1 MLNLHGMLLC
11 FHSKY
16 MKINKY
22 NSLVFAL
29 LFGFGLSGQAQTKQW
44 TLEECVRYALDN
56 NITIKLS
63 ELDVKNADIDK
74 KDAFGNYLPSVNGN
88 ASHSWNIGLNQD
100 VTTGLL
106 RNQTTQYSSVGLSAG
121 VDIYKGLQIQNTYRR
136 TKLSIIA
143 SQYQLLKMQEDISL
157 NVANAFL
164 QILSYKEE
172 VKVKKEQLTIDEKR
186 LKRSEEMVNAG
197 TIPRGDLYDLKA
209 TIATDQQ
216 AITVSENNLL
226 ISKLSL
232 AQLLQLKEFADFDV
246 IDDTNAKDEN
256 NIMAQSPIDIYNKA
270 KETRT
275 ELKLAQTNLEIAEKN
290 VAIAKGAYQPTLS
303 AFYNFNTRASYSDII
318 TGTTPNTANP
328 TSQIGFV
335 EGTNQ
340 AVLQNNFSPVLGGPQ
355 PILDQFSDNKGQSF
369 GLQLS
374 VPIFNGFSVRNNV
387 ERNKVN
393 LEKSK
398 IDLEQKS
405 LDLQRNVYTAFT
417 NAKGALNTYESSTV
431 TLEARQQAYNYAK
444 EKYDVGLMNSFDFT
458 QAQTLLTNAQSDVIR
473 TKYDYIFK
481 IKILEFYFGIPIVP
495 IITK

>member
-1 MLNLHGMLLC
+1 
-11 FHSKY
+11 

-22 NSLVFAL
+22 NSLVFAV
-29 LFGFGLSGQAQTKQW
+29 LFGFGLTGQAQTKKW
-44 TLEECVRYALDN
+44 TLEECVRYALEN
-56 NITIKLS
+56 NITIKQS

-74 KDAFGNYLPSVNGN
+74 KAALGNYLPSVNGN

-100 VTTGLL
+100 VTTGIL

-121 VDIYKGLQIQNTYRR
+121 VDIYKGLQNQNAYRKA
-136 TKLSIIA
+136 KLSIVA

-157 NVANAFL
+157 NVASAFL
-164 QILSYKEE
+164 QILSNKEDL
-172 VKVKKEQLTIDEKR
+172 KVKKEQLIIDEKR
-186 LKRSEEMVNAG
+186 FARSEEMVNAG
-197 TIPRGDLYDLKA
+197 TIPRGDLFDLKA
-209 TIATDQQ
+209 TVATDKQNI
-216 AITVSENNLL
+216 AVSENNLL

-246 IDDTNAKDEN
+246 VDDTNVADEN
-256 NIMAQSPIDIYNKA
+256 NILAQTPIEIYNKA

-275 ELKLAQTNLEIAEKN
+275 ELKLAQANLEIAEKN

-303 AFYNFNTRASYSDII
+303 AFYNFNTRASYSDVIR
-318 TGTTPNTANP
+318 GTTPNIANP
-328 TSQIGFV
+328 TSQIGYV
-335 EGTNQ
+335 QGTNQ
-340 AVLQNNFSPVLGGPQ
+340 PVLQDNYTPVLGKAD
-355 PILDQFSDNKGQSF
+355 PIFDQFNDNKGQSF
-369 GLQLS
+369 GFQLS

-387 ERNKVN
+387 ERNKVS

-417 NAKGALNTYESSTV
+417 DARGALNTYESSTV

-473 TKYDYIFK
+473 TKYDYMFK

>member
-1 MLNLHGMLLC
+1 MLNLRSVFAMLHL
-11 FHSKY
+11 KN

-22 NSLVFAL
+22 NSLIVAL
-29 LFGFGLSGQAQTKQW
+29 LFGLGLSAQTQPKQW

-63 ELDVKNADIDK
+63 ELDVKSADIDK
-74 KDAFGNYLPSVNGN
+74 KGAFGSYLPSVSGS

-100 VTTGLL
+100 VTTGIL
-106 RNQTTQYSSVGLSAG
+106 RNQTTQYSSIGLNAG
-121 VDIYKGLQIQNTYRR
+121 VDIYKGLQNQNNYRR
-136 TKLSIIA
+136 AKLAIVA
-143 SQYQLLKMQEDISL
+143 SKYQLLKMQEDISL

-164 QILSYKEE
+164 EILFNKENL
-172 VKVKKEQLTIDEKR
+172 KVKKEQLAIDEKR
-186 LKRSEEMVNAG
+186 FARSEEMVNAG
-197 TIPRGDLYDLKA
+197 TIPRGDLFDLKA
-209 TIATDQQ
+209 TVATDQQ
-216 AITVSENNLL
+216 AIIVAENSLL

-256 NIMAQSPIDIYNKA
+256 NIMAQSPVDIYNKA
-270 KETRT
+270 KEIRT

-290 VAIAKGAYQPTLS
+290 VAIAKGAYQPTLRG
-303 AFYNFNTRASYSDII
+303 FYGFNTRASYSDQ
-318 TGTTPNTANP
+318 TK
-328 TSQIGFV
+328 FD
-335 EGTNQ
+335 E
-340 AVLQNNFSPVLGGPQ
+340 NNIPYVVGPDPVFQ
-355 PILDQFSDNKGQSF
+355 QFSDNKGHNF
-369 GLQLS
+369 GFQLDI
-374 VPIFNGFSVRNNV
+374 PIFNGFSIKNNV
-387 ERNKVN
+387 ERNKVT

-417 NAKGALNTYESSTV
+417 DAKGALNAYESSTV

-473 TKYDYIFK
+473 TKYDYMFK

-495 IITK
+495 IIAK

>member
-1 MLNLHGMLLC
+1 
-11 FHSKY
+11 

-22 NSLVFAL
+22 NSLVFAI
-29 LFGFGLSGQAQTKQW
+29 LFGFGLSAQAQTKQW
-44 TLEECVRYALDN
+44 TLEESVRYALEN

-136 TKLSIIA
+136 AKLSIIA

-172 VKVKKEQLTIDEKR
+172 LKVKKEQLSIDEKR

-246 IDDTNAKDEN
+246 VDDTNAKDEN
-256 NIMAQSPIDIYNKA
+256 NIMAQTPTEIYNKA

-303 AFYNFNTRASYSDII
+303 GFYGFNTRASYSDKVI
-318 TGTTPNTANP
+318 GVDANGDP
-328 TSQIGFV
+328 I
-335 EGTNQ
+335 
-340 AVLQNNFSPVLGGPQ
+340 LGGPDPVFQ
-355 PILDQFSDNKGQSF
+355 QFSDNKGHNF
-369 GLQLS
+369 GFQLN
-374 VPIFNGFSVRNNV
+374 VPIFNGFAVRNNV
-387 ERNKVN
+387 ERNKVS

-473 TKYDYIFK
+473 TKYDYMFK

>member
-1 MLNLHGMLLC
+1 MLNLRGSFAVL
-11 FHSKY
+11 HSKY
-16 MKINKY
+16 MKINKI
-22 NSLVFAL
+22 NSLVFAM

-56 NITIKLS
+56 NITIKNS
-63 ELDVKNADIDK
+63 ELDVQNAEINK
-74 KDAFGNYLPSVNGN
+74 KDAFGRYLPSVNGN

-100 VTTGLL
+100 VTTGVL
-106 RNQTTQYSSVGLSAG
+106 RNQTTQYSSVGLNAG
-121 VDIYKGLQIQNTYRR
+121 VDIYKGLQNQNTYRR
-136 TKLSIIA
+136 TKLAIIA
-143 SQYQLLKMQEDISL
+143 SQYQLLKMQEDVSL

-164 QILSYKEE
+164 QILGYKEDL
-172 VKVKKEQLTIDEKR
+172 KIKTEQLAIDEKR
-186 LKRSEEMVNAG
+186 LKRSEEMVSAG
-197 TIPRGDLYDLKA
+197 TIPRGDLFDLKA
-209 TIATDQQ
+209 TIATDKQNI
-216 AITVSENNLL
+216 AVSENNLL

-246 IDDTNAKDEN
+246 VDDTNAKDEN

-290 VAIAKGAYQPTLS
+290 VAIAKGAFQPTLS
-303 AFYNFNTRASYSDII
+303 GFYGFNTRASYSDQVKFDS
-318 TGTTPNTANP
+318 N
-328 TSQIGFV
+328 
-335 EGTNQ
+335 NQ
-340 AVLQNNFSPVLGGPQ
+340 PYTVGPDPLFQ
-355 PILDQFSDNKGQSF
+355 QFSDNKGHNF
-369 GLQLS
+369 GLQLN

-387 ERNKVN
+387 ERNKVS

-417 NAKGALNTYESSTV
+417 NAKGALNTYEAATV

-458 QAQTLLTNAQSDVIR
+458 QAQTLLTNAQSEVIR

-495 IITK
+495 IPAK

>member
-1 MLNLHGMLLC
+1 
-11 FHSKY
+11 

-29 LFGFGLSGQAQTKQW
+29 LFGFGLSSQAQTKQW
-44 TLEECVRYALDN
+44 TLEECVRYALEN
-56 NITIKLS
+56 NITIKLT
-63 ELDVKNADIDK
+63 ELDVQNAVIDK
-74 KDAFGNYLPSVNGN
+74 KGALGSYLPTVNGS

-106 RNQTTQYSSVGLSAG
+106 RNQTTQYSSLGINAG
-121 VDIYKGLQIQNTYRR
+121 IDIYKGLQNQNTYRR
-136 TKLSIIA
+136 AKLSIIA
-143 SQYQLLKMQEDISL
+143 SQYQLVKMQEDISL
-157 NVANAFL
+157 NVASAFL
-164 QILSYKEE
+164 QILSNKEDL
-172 VKVKKEQLTIDEKR
+172 KVKKEQLAIDEKR
-186 LKRSEEMVNAG
+186 YARSEEMVNAG
-197 TIPRGDLYDLKA
+197 TIPRGDLFDLKA
-209 TIATDQQ
+209 TVATDKQN
-216 AITVSENNLL
+216 ITVSENNLL

-246 IDDTNAKDEN
+246 ADDTEVKDEN
-256 NIMAQSPIDIYNKA
+256 NIMAQTPIDIYNKA

-290 VAIAKGAYQPTLS
+290 VAIARGAYQPTLS
-303 AFYNFNTRASYSDII
+303 GFYSFTTRASYSDVV
-318 TGTTPNTANP
+318 TGVTPNLTNP

-340 AVLQNNFSPVLGGPQ
+340 AVLENNFTPILGAPQ
-355 PILDQFSDNKGQSF
+355 PIFDQFSDNKGHSF

-374 VPIFNGFSVRNNV
+374 VPIFNGFSVKNNV
-387 ERNKVN
+387 ERSKVN

-417 NAKGALNTYESSTV
+417 DAKGALNTYESSTI

-473 TKYDYIFK
+473 TKYDYMFK

>member
-1 MLNLHGMLLC
+1 
-11 FHSKY
+11 

-29 LFGFGLSGQAQTKQW
+29 LLGFGLSVQAQTKQW

-63 ELDVKNADIDK
+63 ELDVKNINIDK
-74 KDAFGNYLPSVNGN
+74 KDAFGNFLPAVSGS
-88 ASHSWNIGLNQD
+88 ASHSWNIGRNVNP
-100 VTTGLL
+100 VTNLAST
-106 RNQTTQYSSVGLSAG
+106 QTTQYTSLGVSSS
-121 VDIYKGLQIQNTYRR
+121 VDIYKGLQNQNAYRR
-136 TKLSIIA
+136 AKLSIIA

-164 QILSYKEE
+164 QILSFKEDL
-172 VKVKKEQLTIDEKR
+172 KVKKEQLAIDEKR
-186 LKRSEEMVNAG
+186 FKRSEEMVNAG

-216 AITVSENNLL
+216 AIIVAENNVL

-246 IDDTNAKDEN
+246 IDDTNAKDKN

-290 VAIAKGAYQPTLS
+290 VTIAKGAYQPRLS
-303 AFYNFNTRASYSDII
+303 GFYSFGTSASYNDIL
-318 TGTTPNTANP
+318 TGVDP
-328 TSQIGFV
+328 V
-335 EGTNQ
+335 TN
-340 AVLQNNFSPVLGGPQ
+340 LPVYAP
-355 PILDQFSDNKGQSF
+355 PAPVFDQFSDNKGHRF
-369 GLQLS
+369 GLDLQI
-374 VPIFNGFSVRNNV
+374 PIFNGFSVRNNV

-417 NAKGALNTYESSTV
+417 DAKGALNAYESSTV
-431 TLEARQQAYNYAK
+431 TLEARQQSYNYAK

-458 QAQTLLTNAQSDVIR
+458 QAQTLLTTAQSDVIR
-473 TKYDYIFK
+473 TKYDYMFK

>member
-1 MLNLHGMLLC
+1 
-11 FHSKY
+11 

-22 NSLVFAL
+22 ISLIVAL
-29 LFGFGLSGQAQTKQW
+29 FFGLGLSAQTQPKLW

-56 NITIKLS
+56 NITIKLT
-63 ELDVKNADIDK
+63 ELDVKNAVIDK
-74 KDAFGNYLPSVNGN
+74 NSAFGSFLPTVNAN
-88 ASHSWNIGLNQD
+88 ASHSWNIGLNQNI
-100 VTTGLL
+100 TTGLL
-106 RNQTTQYSSVGLSAG
+106 QNSTTQYSSVGASVG
-121 VDIYKGLQIQNTYRR
+121 VDIYRGLQNQNTLRR
-136 TKLSIIA
+136 AKLSIISA
-143 SQYQLLKMQEDISL
+143 QYQLTKMQEDISL

-164 QILSYKEE
+164 EILFNKENL
-172 VKVKKEQLTIDEKR
+172 KVKKEQLAIDQKR
-186 LKRSEEMVNAG
+186 FARSEEMVNAG
-197 TIPRGDLYDLKA
+197 TIPRGDLFDLKA
-209 TIATDQQ
+209 TVATDQQ
-216 AITVSENNLL
+216 AIIVAENSLL

-246 IDDTNAKDEN
+246 VDDTNVADEN
-256 NIMAQSPIDIYNKA
+256 NILAQTPVEIYTKA
-270 KETRT
+270 REIRT

-290 VAIAKGAYQPTLS
+290 VTIAKGAYQPTLS

-318 TGTTPNTANP
+318 TGSTLNNANP
-328 TSQIGFV
+328 TRQIGYV

-340 AVLQNNFSPVLGGPQ
+340 AVLEPNYSPVLGGPA
-355 PILDQFSDNKGQSF
+355 PIFDQFNDNKGQSF

-387 ERNKVN
+387 ERSKVS

-417 NAKGALNTYESSTV
+417 DAKGALNAYESSTV

-473 TKYDYIFK
+473 TKYDYMFK

>member
-1 MLNLHGMLLC
+1 MLNLRSVFAALHL
-11 FHSKY
+11 KN

-22 NSLVFAL
+22 NSLIIAL
-29 LFGFGLSGQAQTKQW
+29 LFGLGLSAQTQPKQW

-63 ELDVKNADIDK
+63 ELDVKSADIDK
-74 KDAFGNYLPSVNGN
+74 KGALGSYLPSVSGS
-88 ASHSWNIGLNQD
+88 ASHSWNIGLNVNP
-100 VTTGLL
+100 VTNIATT
-106 RNQTTQYSSVGLSAG
+106 QTTQYSSLGLNAG
-121 VDIYKGLQIQNTYRR
+121 VDIYKGLQNQNAYRR
-136 TKLSIIA
+136 AKLSIIA

-164 QILSYKEE
+164 EILFNKENL
-172 VKVKKEQLTIDEKR
+172 KVKKEQLAIDEKR
-186 LKRSEEMVNAG
+186 FARSEEMVNAG
-197 TIPRGDLYDLKA
+197 TIPRGDLFDLKA
-209 TIATDQQ
+209 TVATDQQ
-216 AITVSENNLL
+216 AIIVAENSLL

-256 NIMAQSPIDIYNKA
+256 NIMAQTPIDIYNKA
-270 KETRT
+270 KEIRT
-275 ELKLAQTNLEIAEKN
+275 EVKLAQTNLEIAEKS
-290 VAIAKGAYQPTLS
+290 VAIARGAYQPTLRG
-303 AFYNFNTRASYSDII
+303 FYQFSTSASYSDRL
-318 TGTTPNTANP
+318 TGVDAN
-328 TSQIGFV
+328 
-335 EGTNQ
+335 
-340 AVLQNNFSPVLGGPQ
+340 NNPIYVAPDPV
-355 PILDQFSDNKGQSF
+355 LDQFSDNKGHNF
-369 GLQLS
+369 GFQLN

-387 ERNKVN
+387 ERSKVT

-417 NAKGALNTYESSTV
+417 DAKGALNAYESSTV

-473 TKYDYIFK
+473 TKYDYMFK

-495 IITK
+495 IIAK

>member
-1 MLNLHGMLLC
+1 
-11 FHSKY
+11 
-16 MKINKY
+16 MKINKI
-22 NSLVFAL
+22 NSLVFAM

-56 NITIKLS
+56 NITIKNS
-63 ELDVKNADIDK
+63 ELDVQNAEINK
-74 KDAFGNYLPSVNGN
+74 KDAFGRYLPTLNGN

-100 VTTGLL
+100 VTTGVL
-106 RNQTTQYSSVGLSAG
+106 RNQTTQYSSVGLNAG
-121 VDIYKGLQIQNTYRR
+121 VDIYRGLQNQNTYRR
-136 TKLSIIA
+136 TKLAIIA
-143 SQYQLLKMQEDISL
+143 SQYQLLKMQEDVSL

-164 QILSYKEE
+164 QILGYKEDL
-172 VKVKKEQLTIDEKR
+172 KIKTEQLSIDEKR
-186 LKRSEEMVNAG
+186 LKRSEEMVSAG
-197 TIPRGDLYDLKA
+197 TIPRGDLFDLKA
-209 TIATDQQ
+209 TIATDRQNI
-216 AITVSENNLL
+216 AVSENNLL

-246 IDDTNAKDEN
+246 VDDTNAKDEN

-318 TGTTPNTANP
+318 TGRAIDPVNP
-328 TSQIGFV
+328 TTQIGYV
-335 EGTNQ
+335 QGTNQ
-340 AVLQNNFSPVLGGPQ
+340 AVLTDNYSTVTGNAR

-387 ERNKVN
+387 ERNKVS

-417 NAKGALNTYESSTV
+417 NAKGALNTYEAATV

-458 QAQTLLTNAQSDVIR
+458 QAQTLLTNAQSEVIR

-495 IITK
+495 IPTK

>member
-1 MLNLHGMLLC
+1 
-11 FHSKY
+11 

-22 NSLVFAL
+22 NSFVFAL
-29 LFGFGLSGQAQTKQW
+29 LFGLGLSAQAQTKQW
-44 TLEECVRYALDN
+44 TLEECVRYALDH

-63 ELDVKNADIDK
+63 ELDVKNAEIDK
-74 KDAFGNYLPSVNGN
+74 RGALGSYLPSVNGN

-100 VTTGLL
+100 VTTGVL
-106 RNQTTQYSSVGLSAG
+106 RNQTTQYSSVGLNAG
-121 VDIYKGLQIQNTYRR
+121 VDIYKGLQNQNAYRR
-136 TKLSIIA
+136 AKLSIVA

-164 QILSYKEE
+164 EILAFKEN
-172 VKVKKEQLTIDEKR
+172 VKVRKEQLLIDEKR

-197 TIPRGDLYDLKA
+197 TIPRGDLFDLKA
-209 TIATDQQ
+209 TVATDQQ
-216 AITVSENNLL
+216 AIVVAENNLL

-256 NIMAQSPIDIYNKA
+256 NIMAQSPVDIYNKA

-275 ELKLAQTNLEIAEKN
+275 ELKLAQANLEIAEKN

-303 AFYNFNTRASYSDII
+303 AFYNFNTRASYSDVIA
-318 TGTTPNTANP
+318 GSTPNTANP

-340 AVLQNNFSPVLGGPQ
+340 AVLQNNFLPVLRNADPVF
-355 PILDQFSDNKGQSF
+355 DQFNDNKGHSF
-369 GLQLS
+369 GFQLN
-374 VPIFNGFSVRNNV
+374 VPIFNGFSVKNNV
-387 ERNKVN
+387 ERNKVS

-417 NAKGALNTYESSTV
+417 DAKGALNTYESSTV
-431 TLEARQQAYNYAK
+431 TLEARQQAYNFAK

-473 TKYDYIFK
+473 AKYDYMFK

-495 IITK
+495 IIKN

>member
-1 MLNLHGMLLC
+1 
-11 FHSKY
+11 

-29 LFGFGLSGQAQTKQW
+29 LLGFGLSVQAQTKQW

-63 ELDVKNADIDK
+63 ELDVKNINIDK
-74 KDAFGNYLPSVNGN
+74 KDAFGNFLPAVSGS
-88 ASHSWNIGLNQD
+88 ASHSWNIGRNVNP
-100 VTTGLL
+100 VTNLAST
-106 RNQTTQYSSVGLSAG
+106 QTTQYTSLGVSSS
-121 VDIYKGLQIQNTYRR
+121 VDIYKGLQNQNAYRR
-136 TKLSIIA
+136 AKLSIIA

-164 QILSYKEE
+164 QILSFKEDL
-172 VKVKKEQLTIDEKR
+172 KVKKEQLAIDEKR
-186 LKRSEEMVNAG
+186 FKRSEEMVNAG

-216 AITVSENNLL
+216 AIIVAENNVL

-290 VAIAKGAYQPTLS
+290 VTIAKGAYQPRLS
-303 AFYNFNTRASYSDII
+303 GFYSFGTSASYNDIL
-318 TGTTPNTANP
+318 TGVDP
-328 TSQIGFV
+328 V
-335 EGTNQ
+335 TN
-340 AVLQNNFSPVLGGPQ
+340 LPVYAP
-355 PILDQFSDNKGQSF
+355 PAPVFDQFSDNKGHRF
-369 GLQLS
+369 GLDLQI
-374 VPIFNGFSVRNNV
+374 PIFNGFSVRNNV

-417 NAKGALNTYESSTV
+417 DAKGALNAYESSTV
-431 TLEARQQAYNYAK
+431 TLEARQQSYNYAK

-458 QAQTLLTNAQSDVIR
+458 QAQTLLTTAQSDVIR
-473 TKYDYIFK
+473 TKYDYMFK

>member
-1 MLNLHGMLLC
+1 
-11 FHSKY
+11 
-16 MKINKY
+16 MKINKI
-22 NSLVFAL
+22 NSLVFAM

-63 ELDVKNADIDK
+63 ELDVENAEINK

-100 VTTGLL
+100 VTTGVL
-106 RNQTTQYSSVGLSAG
+106 RNQTTQYSSVGLNAG
-121 VDIYKGLQIQNTYRR
+121 VDIYKGLQNQNTYRR
-136 TKLSIIA
+136 TKLAIIA

-164 QILSYKEE
+164 QILGYKEDL
-172 VKVKKEQLTIDEKR
+172 KIKTEQLSIDEKR

-209 TIATDQQ
+209 TIATDKQNI
-216 AITVSENNLL
+216 AVSENNLL

-303 AFYNFNTRASYSDII
+303 GFYGFNTRASYSD
-318 TGTTPNTANP
+318 
-328 TSQIGFV
+328 QIKFDSN
-335 EGTNQ
+335 NQ
-340 AVLQNNFSPVLGGPQ
+340 PYTVGPD
-355 PILDQFSDNKGQSF
+355 PIFQQFSDNKGHNF
-369 GLQLS
+369 GLQLN

-387 ERNKVN
+387 ERNKVS

-417 NAKGALNTYESSTV
+417 NAKAALNTYEAATI

-473 TKYDYIFK
+473 TKYDYLFK

-495 IITK
+495 IPAK

>member
-1 MLNLHGMLLC
+1 
-11 FHSKY
+11 

-22 NSLVFAL
+22 NSLIVAL
-29 LFGFGLSGQAQTKQW
+29 LFGLGLSAQTQPKQW

-63 ELDVKNADIDK
+63 ELDVKSADIDK
-74 KDAFGNYLPSVNGN
+74 KGALGSYLPSVSGS
-88 ASHSWNIGLNQD
+88 ASHSWNIGLNVNP
-100 VTTGLL
+100 VTNIATT
-106 RNQTTQYSSVGLSAG
+106 QTTQYSSLGVNAG
-121 VDIYKGLQIQNTYRR
+121 VDIYKGLQNQNAYRR
-136 TKLSIIA
+136 AKLSIIA

-164 QILSYKEE
+164 EILFNKENL
-172 VKVKKEQLTIDEKR
+172 KVKKEQLAIDEKR
-186 LKRSEEMVNAG
+186 FARSEEMVNAG
-197 TIPRGDLYDLKA
+197 TIPRGDLFDLKA
-209 TIATDQQ
+209 TVATDQQ
-216 AITVSENNLL
+216 AIIVAENSLL

-256 NIMAQSPIDIYNKA
+256 NIMAQTPIDIYNKA
-270 KETRT
+270 KEIRT
-275 ELKLAQTNLEIAEKN
+275 EVKLAQTNLEIAEKS
-290 VAIAKGAYQPTLS
+290 VAIARGAYQPTLRG
-303 AFYNFNTRASYSDII
+303 FYQFSTSASYSDRL
-318 TGTTPNTANP
+318 TGVDAN
-328 TSQIGFV
+328 
-335 EGTNQ
+335 
-340 AVLQNNFSPVLGGPQ
+340 NNPIYVAPDPV
-355 PILDQFSDNKGQSF
+355 LDQFSDNKGHNF
-369 GLQLS
+369 GFQLN

-387 ERNKVN
+387 ERSKVT

-417 NAKGALNTYESSTV
+417 DAKGALNAYESSTV

-473 TKYDYIFK
+473 TKYDYMFK

-495 IITK
+495 IIAK

>member
-1 MLNLHGMLLC
+1 
-11 FHSKY
+11 

-22 NSLVFAL
+22 NSLVFSL
-29 LFGFGLSGQAQTKQW
+29 LFSFGLSAQAQTKLW

-63 ELDVKNADIDK
+63 ELDVKNAEIDK
-74 KDAFGNYLPSVNGN
+74 KDVYGNYLPTVNGN

-106 RNQTTQYSSVGLSAG
+106 RNQTTQYSSLGVSAG
-121 VDIYKGLQIQNTYRR
+121 VDIYKGLQNQNSYRR
-136 TKLSIIA
+136 AKLSIVA
-143 SQYQLLKMQEDISL
+143 SKYQLLKMQEDISL

-164 QILSYKEE
+164 EILANKEN
-172 VKVKKEQLTIDEKR
+172 VKIKKEQLAIDEKR
-186 LKRSEEMVNAG
+186 FKRSEEMVNAG
-197 TIPRGDLYDLKA
+197 TIPRGDLFDLKA
-209 TIATDQQ
+209 TLATDQQ
-216 AITVSENNLL
+216 AIIVAENSLL

-290 VAIAKGAYQPTLS
+290 VKIAKGAYQPTLS
-303 AFYNFNTRASYSDII
+303 AFYGFNTRASYSDII
-318 TGTTPNTANP
+318 TGSTPNTANP

-340 AVLQNNFSPVLGGPQ
+340 AVLQNNYSPVLSGPN
-355 PILDQFSDNKGQSF
+355 PIFDQFSDNKGHNF
-369 GLQLS
+369 GFQLN

-387 ERNKVN
+387 ERNKVS

-417 NAKGALNTYESSTV
+417 DAKGALNAYESSTV
-431 TLEARQQAYNYAK
+431 TLDARQQSYNYAK

-473 TKYDYIFK
+473 AKYDYMFK

-495 IITK
+495 IIKN

>member
-1 MLNLHGMLLC
+1 
-11 FHSKY
+11 

-22 NSLVFAL
+22 NSLVFAM
-29 LFGFGLSGQAQTKQW
+29 LFGFGLAGHAQSKQW

-63 ELDVKNADIDK
+63 ELDVKTATIDK
-74 KDAFGNYLPSVNGN
+74 RGALGSYLPTVNGN
-88 ASHSWNIGLNQD
+88 ASHSWNIGLNVNP
-100 VTTGLL
+100 VTNIATT
-106 RNQTTQYSSVGLSAG
+106 QTTQYSSLGVNAN
-121 VDIYKGLQIQNTYRR
+121 VDIYKGLQNQNAYRR
-136 TKLSIIA
+136 ASLSIIA
-143 SQYQLLKMQEDISL
+143 SKYQLLKMQEDISL

-164 QILSYKEE
+164 QILSNKEDL
-172 VKVKKEQLTIDEKR
+172 KIKKEQLAIDEKR
-186 LKRSEEMVNAG
+186 YSRSEEMVNAG
-197 TIPRGDLYDLKA
+197 TIPRGDLFDLKA
-209 TIATDQQ
+209 TVATDKQN
-216 AITVSENNLL
+216 ITVSENNLL

-290 VAIAKGAYQPTLS
+290 VAIAKGAYQPTLRG
-303 AFYNFNTRASYSDII
+303 FYQFSTSASYSDRLI
-318 TGTTPNTANP
+318 GTD
-328 TSQIGFV
+328 
-335 EGTNQ
+335 
-340 AVLQNNFSPVLGGPQ
+340 PVTKQ
-355 PILDQFSDNKGQSF
+355 PIYAGPDPVFDQFSDNKGHNF
-369 GLQLS
+369 GFQLS
-374 VPIFNGFSVRNNV
+374 VPIFNGFSVKNNV
-387 ERNKVN
+387 ERNKVS

-417 NAKGALNTYESSTV
+417 DAKGALNTYESSTI

-473 TKYDYIFK
+473 TKYDYMFK